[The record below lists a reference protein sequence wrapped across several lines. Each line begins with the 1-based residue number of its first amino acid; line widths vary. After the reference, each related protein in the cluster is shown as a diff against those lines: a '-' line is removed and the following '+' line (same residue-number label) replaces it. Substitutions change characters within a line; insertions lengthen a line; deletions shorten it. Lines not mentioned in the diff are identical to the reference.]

1 MKSLSTFAIQ
11 LYHTAPSFNL
21 SSLQK
26 WGGQVEAPLRG
37 DSLGHD
43 TAIQSAQHITQ
54 C

>member
-1 MKSLSTFAIQ
+1 MKNLSTFAIQ
-11 LYHTAPSFNL
+11 LYHITFIPAEMGRS
-21 SSLQK
+21 
-26 WGGQVEAPLRG
+26 GGGPLRG